1 MIEVKDLS
9 FTYMGGQRPAVRNLD
24 FEIKD
29 GEVFGLLGPNGAGK
43 TTTQNILI
51 GILKGYQ
58 GRVSVM
64 GRELDGW
71 GLDYYESIGVSFEF
85 PNHYLKLTAR
95 ENLEYFRALYS
106 GETVDPAD
114 LLSMV
119 GLEEDIDVPVSQF
132 SKGMKNRLNFAR
144 SLLHQ
149 PRLWFLDEPTTGLD
163 PANSKN
169 IRNIVKERQ
178 SRGITTFL
186 TTHDM
191 MVADELCDRV
201 GFIVGGVLK
210 IIDAPET
217 LKRRYGR
224 RTVKLQ
230 IASDGGIETREFPLE
245 GLGEDQVFLGLIRE
259 QRVETIHSQETT
271 LEEVFLEVTGRALA

>member
-1 MIEVKDLS
+1 
-9 FTYMGGQRPAVRNLD
+9 
-24 FEIKD
+24 
-29 GEVFGLLGPNGAGK
+29 
-43 TTTQNILI
+43 
-51 GILKGYQ
+51 
-58 GRVSVM
+58 M
-64 GRELDGW
+64 GRELAGW
-71 GLDYYESIGVSFEF
+71 GRDYYESIGVSFEF

-106 GETVDPAD
+106 GETEKPAD
-114 LLSMV
+114 LLRLV
-119 GLEEDIDVPVSQF
+119 GLEGDIDVPVGQF

-144 SLLHQ
+144 SLLHR

-178 SRGITTFL
+178 SRGSTTFL

-201 GFIVGGVLK
+201 GFIVDGELK
-210 IIDAPET
+210 IVDAPGT
-217 LKRRYGR
+217 LKRRYGSPS
-224 RTVKLQ
+224 VKVEV
-230 IASDGGIETREFPLE
+230 ASDEGIETREFPLD
-245 GLGEDQVFLGLIRE
+245 GLGEDQGFLGTIRE
-259 QRVETIHSQETT
+259 QRLETIHSQEAT

>member
-9 FTYMGGQRPAVRNLD
+9 FTYTGGQRPAVRNLD

-51 GILKGYQ
+51 GILKGYR

-64 GRELDGW
+64 GRELNRW
-71 GLDYYESIGVSFEF
+71 GLDYYESIGGSFEF

-106 GETVDPAD
+106 GETEDPAD

-144 SLLHQ
+144 SL
-149 PRLWFLDEPTTGLD
+149 
-163 PANSKN
+163 PASA
-169 IRNIVKERQ
+169 VV
-178 SRGITTFL
+178 SRR
-186 TTHDM
+186 
-191 MVADELCDRV
+191 ADHR
-201 GFIVGGVLK
+201 
-210 IIDAPET
+210 A
-217 LKRRYGR
+217 R
-224 RTVKLQ
+224 
-230 IASDGGIETREFPLE
+230 SREFQE
-245 GLGEDQVFLGLIRE
+245 HQKHRE
-259 QRVETIHSQETT
+259 ETPGAWDYDLSH
-271 LEEVFLEVTGRALA
+271 